1 MGILSLQEWKVFTG
15 TTTTDATRDAA
26 ITMILGDVDAAFR
39 QALKPFYPGP
49 VTITDHVMDAPR
61 GNVLLLPVTPARSIT
76 SLYLRWFRGESYGD
90 PAAFTAEDLLTQ
102 YEDYF
107 MPIDTLPENYS
118 RSGKVYRRRASS
130 WGAEWVRPLG
140 RLASEL
146 EPARGAVKV
155 TYLAGPASVPDDIA
169 MAAALAASQL
179 YARMPTGVPLGSESW
194 NGYSKSV
201 AAPFLVSFR
210 ESPDVA
216 AVLRRYQ
223 GVYVGV
229 G

>member
-155 TYLAGPASVPDDIA
+155 SYLAGTPSTPDDIA
-169 MAAALAASQL
+169 MAAALVTSKLYMMRKFGTQVSSASL
-179 YARMPTGVPLGSESW
+179 
-194 NGYSKSV
+194 NGASYSLPGASV
-201 AAPFLVSFR
+201 GTLLDDPAVS
-210 ESPDVA
+210 S
-216 AVLRRYQ
+216 VLRRYQ
-223 GVYVGV
+223 SIYVGV